1 MLVSAVWEDNRCRKN
16 RAASHHNVACV
27 LEVKRC
33 GDRSVGSCWGRP
45 PKKLTPCV
53 VSERWGSMEPVSL
66 DRGAVAVIMSFK
78 CPLCDMPIESQ
89 EKLKQHIKVTHS
101 HYYYDTYLFPP
112 EMLFPGATASS
123 ATANVE
129 GVISNEPLS
138 TQEVTIEQAEEECC
152 TCCAY
157 EESGGDC
164 GFCDC
169 EDDAH
174 GGECDDCLVM

>member
-1 MLVSAVWEDNRCRKN
+1 LCGALVR
-16 RAASHHNVACV
+16 
-27 LEVKRC
+27 
-33 GDRSVGSCWGRP
+33 
-45 PKKLTPCV
+45 PCV
-53 VSERWGSMEPVSL
+53 CVSRMEP
-66 DRGAVAVIMSFK
+66 DRGVAVLSFK

-112 EMLFPGATASS
+112 EMLFPGASSS
-123 ATANVE
+123 ASANVE

-152 TCCAY
+152 TCCGY
-157 EESGGDC
+157 EETGGDC

-169 EDDAH
+169 EDDAQ
-174 GGECDDCLVM
+174 GECDDCLVM

>member
-1 MLVSAVWEDNRCRKN
+1 
-16 RAASHHNVACV
+16 
-27 LEVKRC
+27 
-33 GDRSVGSCWGRP
+33 
-45 PKKLTPCV
+45 
-53 VSERWGSMEPVSL
+53 MEP
-66 DRGAVAVIMSFK
+66 DRGIAAVMSFK

-112 EMLFPGATASS
+112 EMLFPGASSS

-129 GVISNEPLS
+129 GVISHEPLS

-157 EESGGDC
+157 EESGQGGDC

-169 EDDAH
+169 EDDAQ
-174 GGECDDCLVM
+174 GECDDCLVM